1 MSNINRFKLKKTNA
15 RATGLCI
22 LILLSIFSQ
31 TIGYSYG
38 AEFQISA
45 KEGDV
50 LTYKFTFNDQVSYAK
65 FEINN
70 TYENSTSILI
80 SYNTYFATNLTG
92 INESEASYTNIT
104 IAGSLSEDLLGSPA
118 LLNLILPMGTNF
130 SKSESEIQEYFTNN
144 EENITVEYS
153 IGAYGYSINY
163 VYYLRFVVLIKA
175 MEMTFYYS
183 TTGVLLKGDFYIKDS
198 KSMAESSGEFEILP
212 EYSTILGADEN
223 PYNPANVPDS
233 DSTNDEVFD
242 EYKKYKLDN
251 KAIITVVL
259 LLIGFGGLTTFSV
272 FYMRRKRKPTYRK
285 ILES

>member
-1 MSNINRFKLKKTNA
+1 LKKTNA

-45 KEGDV
+45 KVGDV
-50 LTYKFTFNDQVSYAK
+50 LTYKLTFNDQVNYAK

-80 SYNTYFATNLTG
+80 SYITYFAENLTG
-92 INESEASYTNIT
+92 INETEAIYSNIT
-104 IAGSLSEDLLGSPA
+104 LTGRLSEDLLGSPA
-118 LLNLILPMGTNF
+118 ILNLILPMGINF
-130 SKSESEIQEYFTNN
+130 SNSESEIQEYFTND
-144 EENITVEYS
+144 EENITVDYS
-153 IGAYGYSINY
+153 IGSYGYSINY

-183 TTGVLLKGDFYIKDS
+183 TTGVLLKGDFYIKDP
-198 KSMAESSGEFEILP
+198 KSIAESSGKFEILP

-223 PYNPANVPDS
+223 PYNPANISDS
-233 DSTNDEVFD
+233 DSTNDDGFD
-242 EYKKYKLDN
+242 EYKKYNLDN
-251 KAIITVVL
+251 KAIVTVVL
-259 LLIGFGGLTTFSV
+259 LLLGFGGLSALSL
-272 FYMRRKRKPTYRK
+272 YIIRRKRKPTYRK
-285 ILES
+285 IG